1 MQDYLTDRLRDA
13 RWYIGRSDGL
23 NAIIYDASD
32 LEGDGPNGHGMVCQ
46 GVAQEDAQLIAMAPE
61 LLTALINLTYALGDD
76 HELCLWCEDLSWEQR
91 DDMPH
96 HGDCVA
102 GKARAAI
109 AKAEGREI
117 CQR

>member
-1 MQDYLTDRLRDA
+1 MADRFQNA
-13 RWYIGRSDGL
+13 QWYIGGDPLS
-23 NAIIYDASD
+23 ATIFDASD
-32 LEGDGPNGHGMVCQ
+32 PDGPGHAVVCRHA
-46 GVAQEDAQLIAMAPE
+46 VIEDARLIASAPE

-109 AKAEGREI
+109 AKAEGRE
-117 CQR
+117 